1 MTHAILDKINQI
13 TLPVHEK
20 FKVDLHNLLI
30 FSSIFFFLNATRV
43 ALHDS

>member
-30 FSSIFFFLNATRV
+30 FSSIFFFIPER
-43 ALHDS
+43 H